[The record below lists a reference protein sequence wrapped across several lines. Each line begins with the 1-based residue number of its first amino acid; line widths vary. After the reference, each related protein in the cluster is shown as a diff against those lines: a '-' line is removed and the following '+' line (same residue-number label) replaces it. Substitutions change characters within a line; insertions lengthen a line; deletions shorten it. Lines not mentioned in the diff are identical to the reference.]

1 MRGWPKTGARAI
13 LSTRQKK
20 TQVPARFFY
29 TGGFFG
35 WWILGFL
42 ETRAFSAFFGVL
54 SADFR

>member
-1 MRGWPKTGARAI
+1 MRGWPKTRVITI

-20 TQVPARFFY
+20 LQVPARFFY

-42 ETRAFSAFFGVL
+42 ETRAFCAFFGVL